1 VTKAPEIGGVPVSVA
16 KHCRRPPNA
25 ISFTIVNTPENWR
38 ASRQFAL
45 WFTNR
50 STGFVRGV
58 GLFLVCLSIY
68 LGWHAVND
76 ERRGVAEPPYVP
88 VRYVVFPLKV
98 RRQANAEEF
107 RALMN
112 YEWTC
117 PIVFGIAGFAILR
130 IVRRGNRI
138 DPFSPT
144 FKGNSSLDECERTL
158 DAERRRKHSPIR

>member
-1 VTKAPEIGGVPVSVA
+1 MRCQPPVS
-16 KHCRRPPNA
+16 RPKPP
-25 ISFTIVNTPENWR
+25 IVNTPEHWR

-50 STGFVRGV
+50 SAGFVRGV
-58 GLFLVCLSIY
+58 GIYLVCLSIY

-76 ERRGVAEPPYVP
+76 ERRGIAEPPYVP

-98 RRQANAEEF
+98 RRQANPEKF

-117 PIVFGIAGFAILR
+117 PIVFGVAGFAILR
-130 IVRRGNRI
+130 IVRMGNRI
-138 DPFSPT
+138 DPFSRT
-144 FKGNSSLDECERTL
+144 FKGNSSLNECERTL
-158 DAERRRKHSPIR
+158 DAELRRKHSPIR